1 MGKRIL
7 PPFKK
12 SRNTLPEAMVTRLLG
27 SFLRMTSRRHLHQK
41 DETNQVF
48 LVIGTEEVSFFLQPD
63 SSTCGPLTCDN
74 LCQAFLKLFNIH
86 YWHHTCTKTCQIF
99 CQNATLLRISKV
111 CPEHSE
117 LSFDTKFVS
126 IRPHTAEILGHL
138 LILAFLL
145 CSFFFY
151 LI

>member
-1 MGKRIL
+1 MKQTKPI
-7 PPFKK
+7 KC
-12 SRNTLPEAMVTRLLG
+12 SY
-27 SFLRMTSRRHLHQK
+27 FLDWRKYL
-41 DETNQVF
+41 
-48 LVIGTEEVSFFLQPD
+48 FFLQPD

-145 CSFFFY
+145 CNFFFY
-151 LI
+151 LISAYVAHLS